1 VANLLALI
9 TSSKAKLTP
18 LDRSL
23 LFTKLAPLLA
33 KAPKEISQGLIKA
46 LQTDQFAD
54 SQTVGNLV
62 AAELLKTDPEAAA
75 EWVETLDPFIHARQF
90 YQTIGHD
97 WADKNKDAAMAW
109 INTLQANMHNQAAAV
124 EGLAESLGTNDLPAL
139 IRWAE
144 QIDDSY
150 VRGAALLKAAKLS
163 LGFTDPLSRRQGI
176 QSSLTAWTNQVQDQS
191 EPQIFVSHIQNTDV
205 KTEAQI
211 AYFTALGAKDPQA
224 ARAYVKNLPTELQ
237 TQALQMVPS
246 SSKPSEAP

>member
-1 VANLLALI
+1 
-9 TSSKAKLTP
+9 
-18 LDRSL
+18 
-23 LFTKLAPLLA
+23 
-33 KAPKEISQGLIKA
+33 
-46 LQTDQFAD
+46 
-54 SQTVGNLV
+54 VGNLV

-150 VRGAALLKAAKLS
+150 VRGAALLKAAKIQSLTDPAGAAKLS